1 MDKGLRGIA
10 DQEGERRIK
19 GYSNISGLSNCISVH
34 TITQMVGLFMRLER
48 LEGGFSLATLTV
60 KDLLDI

>member
-19 GYSNISGLSNCISVH
+19 GYSNISGLSNCINVH